1 MYELSD
7 SPALLD
13 IIVDVNWRNGEAEV
27 LAQLD
32 VRNNAQVE
40 IGDLYLAPLDDG
52 SRVILSV
59 FGFESAATYTNTI
72 ERVADAM
79 RQGVTGPPKTM
90 SAKWAYQIKLAKM
103 RVVGELLIDG
113 GRRLGCQRVPDAM
126 VPLQKIDDDSMEQYA
141 TDPNGNLVLGNLRSG
156 ARATPRVAR
165 IDHNFG
171 GDRLLDTGQPGMGK
185 TTFTRAALSQQ
196 MALPFDESDE

>member
-1 MYELSD
+1 MYELTD

-13 IIVDVNWRNGEAEV
+13 IIVDVKWQNGTAEV
-27 LAQLD
+27 VAQLD

-59 FGFESAATYTNTI
+59 FGFESAASYTHTI

-79 RQGVTGPPKTM
+79 RQGVTGPPQTM
-90 SAKWAYQIKLAKM
+90 TAKWAYQIKMAKM

-113 GRRLGCQRVPDAM
+113 GRRLGCQRVPDPM
-126 VPLQKIDDDSMEQYA
+126 VPLQAIDDDAMELYA
-141 TDPNGNLVLGNLRSG
+141 TDPDGNLIMGNLRSG
-156 ARATPRVAR
+156 ARATGRVAR

-171 GDRLLDTGQPGMGK
+171 GDRLLDVGQPGMGK
-185 TTFTRAALSQQ
+185 STLARAVLSQQ
-196 MALPFDESDE
+196 MALPFGGTDE